1 MSQLQA
7 NLCFLR
13 TFLIIVFF
21 LNLCLFWDEETK
33 LLELELKLK
42 ISHI

>member
-13 TFLIIVFF
+13 TFLIIVLL
-21 LNLCLFWDEETK
+21 LNLCLFWDEETE
-33 LLELELKLK
+33 LLELELNLK
-42 ISHI
+42 